1 MQCCYR
7 ETLVPT
13 RDLATKQRQA
23 QGIFYSTI
31 SSVTQSMTSARV
43 MLTNFESAVFDE
55 GENSLTQELVFT
67 VSSIPRCVRDDSH
80 NDIIPNAMRNGKTVV
95 TNFTKCVIVAF

>member
-1 MQCCYR
+1 MITKLQSMQCGYR
-7 ETLVPT
+7 ETLVQI

-43 MLTNFESAVFDE
+43 TLTNFESAVFE
-55 GENSLTQELVFT
+55 GGENSLTEELVFT
-67 VSSIPRCVRDDSH
+67 VCSIPRCVRD
-80 NDIIPNAMRNGKTVV
+80 
-95 TNFTKCVIVAF
+95 